1 MMRRALIIL
10 ADGFEEME
18 AVAPID
24 LLRRAGVDVT
34 VAGLETKEITGRNG
48 LKVVADTTYET
59 VADQEFDL
67 LVLPGGPGHKALRRH
82 EGLRRHLQRH
92 HAQSRPL
99 GAICAAPTVLHDAGL
114 LENRR
119 YTGHFSIAEEIGPL
133 AAEAVVE
140 DGTILTSQGA
150 GTATRFGLALVERL
164 QGTAA
169 AREVAQAICHVP
181 DRVEMVDG

>member
-1 MMRRALIIL
+1 MSHALIIL

-24 LLRRAGVDVT
+24 LLRRAGVEVT
-34 VAGLETKEITGRNG
+34 IAGLESMQMTGRNG
-48 LKVVADTTYET
+48 LRITADALYEE
-59 VADQEFDL
+59 VCDDSFDL
-67 LVLPGGPGHKALRRH
+67 LILPGGPGHTALREH
-82 EGLRRHLQRH
+82 AKLRTHLQRH
-92 HAQSRPL
+92 HADSRPV

-114 LENRR
+114 LANRQ

-133 AAEAVVE
+133 GAEAVVE

-164 QGTAA
+164 KGTAT
-169 AREVAQAICHVP
+169 AREVAESICYHP
-181 DRVEMVDG
+181 G